1 MLISSDSFCSNS
13 EDNRQLFFRIESK
26 GYVDGSYR
34 KRKPQHRQ
42 FAATKTI
49 VLFRV
54 VQQKASFDLYALS
67 SVSLQEIKATDTFR
81 LKQLTLI

>member
-1 MLISSDSFCSNS
+1 M
-13 EDNRQLFFRIESK
+13 
-26 GYVDGSYR
+26 DGSYR
-34 KRKPQHRQ
+34 KRKPQRRQ
-42 FAATKTI
+42 FEATKTI

>member
-1 MLISSDSFCSNS
+1 M
-13 EDNRQLFFRIESK
+13 
-26 GYVDGSYR
+26 
-34 KRKPQHRQ
+34 RKPQHRQ

>member
-1 MLISSDSFCSNS
+1 M
-13 EDNRQLFFRIESK
+13 
-26 GYVDGSYR
+26 DGSYR
-34 KRKPQHRQ
+34 KRKPQRRQ

-67 SVSLQEIKATDTFR
+67 FVSLQEIKATDTFR